1 MWRSRRSA
9 GDLLALLTAAALVH
23 ALPASADEEANSAG
37 AAVTAHRALSASHQ
51 AMVSR
56 ISAAVVQSIARA
68 RAEIARG
75 NASGA
80 RYELGKARK
89 LLQAIRDTSPA
100 ARIGDQIAAA
110 REALRAGAASDPGLV
125 SIYEQLDSYE
135 RVATDKQTR
144 VLIDQARNQIA
155 AGDPDGAEETLETAS
170 GGLVYLE
177 IDIPL
182 AQTDAKLTRALAAI
196 DESDLAAAG
205 ADLAAAQ
212 QHLTPIAD

>member
-1 MWRSRRSA
+1 M
-9 GDLLALLTAAALVH
+9 LLAAAASVH
-23 ALPASADEEANSAG
+23 ALPVSADEEASGAG
-37 AAVTAHRALSASHQ
+37 AAVTAHRELSASHQ
-51 AMVSR
+51 TMVSWT
-56 ISAAVVQSIARA
+56 SAAVVQSIARA

-100 ARIGDQIAAA
+100 ARVGDQLAAA
-110 REALRAGAASDPGLV
+110 REALRAGTASEPGLV
-125 SIYEQLDSYE
+125 SIYAQLDCYE

-155 AGDPDGAEETLETAS
+155 AGDPDGAEESLETAS
-170 GGLVYLE
+170 RGLVYLE
-177 IDIPL
+177 IDGPL

-196 DESDLAAAG
+196 DESDLAAAE